1 MRDNMIITQWG
12 WHASWHLYALP
23 RMHPCLNQT
32 KASLTVRNDP
42 MEIIFWCALHV
53 WKATIFR
60 PLIPKTVQNCPLR
73 TSVIATSAWLKQDVQ
88 KSCAIPQISIGVAKY
103 VNRCSNLSKRSK
115 IEIQT
120 KQLLMAV
127 DTHCCTRTYFGD
139 VLNQSNLDSLLHKTC
154 CHWFSVL
161 VTWHTSGFSPRSPY

>member
-1 MRDNMIITQWG
+1 
-12 WHASWHLYALP
+12 
-23 RMHPCLNQT
+23 MHPCLNQT

-60 PLIPKTVQNCPLR
+60 PLIPKTVQNCPLK

-103 VNRCSNLSKRSK
+103 VNRCSNSSKRSK

-120 KQLLMAV
+120 KQLRMTVVPVLILVMFWTNQIWIHYSIKHVAT
-127 DTHCCTRTYFGD
+127 DFRFG
-139 VLNQSNLDSLLHKTC
+139 SCNLAHLRL
-154 CHWFSVL
+154 
-161 VTWHTSGFSPRSPY
+161 FSPFPLLNNSFLTATLLLRPFLRL

>member
-12 WHASWHLYALP
+12 WYASWHLYALP

-53 WKATIFR
+53 WKATILR

-103 VNRCSNLSKRSK
+103 VNRCSNYRNVAKLKFK
-115 IEIQT
+115 PNNYGW
-120 KQLLMAV
+120 LLYPYLFWW
-127 DTHCCTRTYFGD
+127 CFEPIKFGFI
-139 VLNQSNLDSLLHKTC
+139 T
-154 CHWFSVL
+154 
-161 VTWHTSGFSPRSPY
+161 P